1 MAVFNCEKC
10 TTIDQLVSY
19 MYFTKKTGFNVYDFL
34 RFNDKVYIAALQDF
48 RISRS
53 SGIMVRGPLAQLIPT
68 TAAPA
73 SSRRR
78 QASGIGTPSIVS
90 SGQYGAKVMTA
101 GTPIVQRQLKK
112 VYNRFFFFILNVQ

>member
-1 MAVFNCEKC
+1 
-10 TTIDQLVSY
+10 
-19 MYFTKKTGFNVYDFL
+19 
-34 RFNDKVYIAALQDF
+34 
-48 RISRS
+48 
-53 SGIMVRGPLAQLIPT
+53 MVRGPLAQLIPT

-101 GTPIVQRQLKK
+101 GTPIECIVQRQQSLTT
-112 VYNRFFFFILNVQ
+112 VDMYNEISYRVGKFPCNSSL

>member
-1 MAVFNCEKC
+1 
-10 TTIDQLVSY
+10 
-19 MYFTKKTGFNVYDFL
+19 
-34 RFNDKVYIAALQDF
+34 
-48 RISRS
+48 
-53 SGIMVRGPLAQLIPT
+53 MVRGPLAQLNPT

-101 GTPIVQRQLKK
+101 GTPIECIVQRQQSLTTVDKSKK
-112 VYNRFFFFILNVQ
+112 KMYNEISYRVGKFPCNSSL

>member
-1 MAVFNCEKC
+1 
-10 TTIDQLVSY
+10 
-19 MYFTKKTGFNVYDFL
+19 
-34 RFNDKVYIAALQDF
+34 
-48 RISRS
+48 
-53 SGIMVRGPLAQLIPT
+53 MVRGPLAQLIPT

-101 GTPIVQRQLKK
+101 GTPIECIVQRQQSLTTVDKSKK
-112 VYNRFFFFILNVQ
+112 KCTMKSVIELENFRVTLLYNGHPEA

>member
-1 MAVFNCEKC
+1 MLHVFHR
-10 TTIDQLVSY
+10 DDR
-19 MYFTKKTGFNVYDFL
+19 VYCLCFL

-101 GTPIVQRQLKK
+101 GTPIVQR
-112 VYNRFFFFILNVQ
+112 

>member
-1 MAVFNCEKC
+1 MKSVIDHLYYAISKEDPDKC
-10 TTIDQLVSY
+10 LCC
-19 MYFTKKTGFNVYDFL
+19 L

-101 GTPIVQRQLKK
+101 GTPIVRRQLKK
-112 VYNRFFFFILNVQ
+112 VDKSWGFFSF